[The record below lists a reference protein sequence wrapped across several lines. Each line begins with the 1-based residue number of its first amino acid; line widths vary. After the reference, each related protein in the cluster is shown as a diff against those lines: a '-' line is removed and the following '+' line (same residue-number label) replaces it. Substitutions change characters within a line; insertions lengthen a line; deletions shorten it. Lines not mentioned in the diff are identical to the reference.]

1 MDLQESFDFL
11 NFWINKYSGN
21 FYTIPELE
29 LLTDSGQMSLYEDLQ
44 PDYATSQRI
53 KDALAPFLVNYDFTP
68 SDTISGYIVIPS
80 NSNYLNLLNVQI
92 EYTISGRTF
101 YVGVKMIN
109 PDERAS
115 VLNSQMNPVTITNP
129 AGEMRTP
136 RLIKLYP
143 QGVGYTGT
151 IDYLRRPIKP
161 VFGYTIISGRVI
173 VYNPNSSVQLE
184 WPQNWITPL
193 LIKSLESIG
202 INLSDQEISQW
213 SEMKAQQNFQSVNM
227 L

>member
-1 MDLQESFDFL
+1 MDLQDSFDFL
-11 NFWINKYSGN
+11 NFWINKNTGA
-21 FYTIPELE
+21 FFTIPELE
-29 LLTDSGQMSLYEDLQ
+29 LLVDRGQMSLYEDIQ
-44 PDYATSQRI
+44 PSYATSQRI
-53 KDALAPFLVNYDFTP
+53 KDALAPFIEHYDFTP

-92 EYTISGRTF
+92 QYQISNRTL
-101 YVGVKMIN
+101 YAGVKMMN

-115 VLNSQMNPVTITNP
+115 ILNSQRNPVTITSP

-143 QGVGYTGT
+143 LAGYTGT
-151 IDYLRRPIKP
+151 VDYLRRPLKP

-173 VYNPNSSVQLE
+173 VYNPSTSIQLE
-184 WPQNWITPL
+184 WPENWVNAL
-193 LIKSLESIG
+193 LVKALSSLG
-202 INLSDQEISQW
+202 INLSDQEVEQYAQ
-213 SEMKAQQNFQSVNM
+213 MKTEQNFQSVNM

>member
-11 NFWINKYSGN
+11 NFWINKYTGN

-29 LLTDSGQMSLYEDLQ
+29 LLTDAGQMSQYEDIQ
-44 PDYATSQRI
+44 PNYATSQRI
-53 KDALAPFLVNYDFTP
+53 KDALAPFIANYDFVP
-68 SDTISGYIVIPS
+68 ADTISGYIVIPS

-92 EYTISGRTF
+92 EYTISGRTS
-101 YVGVKMIN
+101 YAGVKMFN

-115 VLNSQMNPVTITNP
+115 ILNSQTNPVTITNP

-143 QGVGYTGT
+143 QNVGYTGT
-151 IDYLRRPIKP
+151 VDYLRRPVKP
-161 VFGYTIISGRVI
+161 VFSYTIISGRTI
-173 VYNPNSSVQLE
+173 VYDAAASTQLE
-184 WPQNWITPL
+184 WPQNWIIPL

-202 INLSDQEISQW
+202 INLSDNEISQW